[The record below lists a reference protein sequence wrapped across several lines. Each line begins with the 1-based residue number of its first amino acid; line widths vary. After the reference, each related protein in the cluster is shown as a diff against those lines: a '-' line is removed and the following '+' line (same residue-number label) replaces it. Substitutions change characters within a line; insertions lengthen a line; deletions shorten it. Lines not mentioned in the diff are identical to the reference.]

1 MTLRSKLVAG
11 TLAITLIASS
21 AVALVSCWFHGP
33 AIAKHATHCQMMS
46 EDRGLVSIQ
55 NILTGAVCCGR
66 SVPTPVTQEPSRSVK
81 EGTPTSGV
89 SIVDVPL
96 VTVGVSWIN
105 RPVRASG
112 PHLQAIL
119 CVFLI

>member
-1 MTLRSKLVAG
+1 MTLRSKLVAS
-11 TLAITLIASS
+11 TLAITLIALP
-21 AVALVSCWFHGP
+21 AMALVSCWFHGP
-33 AIAKHATHCQMMS
+33 AIAKHSTHCQMMG
-46 EDRGLVSIQ
+46 EYRRLVVVQ
-55 NILTGAVCCGR
+55 NILTGDACCYR
-66 SVPTPVTQEPSRSVK
+66 SVPTPVTQEPSHSAE

-96 VTVGVSWIN
+96 VTVGVSWIK

-112 PHLQAIL
+112 LHLQAIL